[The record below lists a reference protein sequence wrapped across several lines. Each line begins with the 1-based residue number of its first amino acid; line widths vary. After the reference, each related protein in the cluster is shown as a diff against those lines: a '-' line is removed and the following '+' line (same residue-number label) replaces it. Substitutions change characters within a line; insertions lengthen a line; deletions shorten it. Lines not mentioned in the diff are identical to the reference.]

1 MRNDVMKVTKES
13 KDLDKVE
20 EENLEELMV
29 ITLLFMKRKVKI
41 HKSLEI

>member
-1 MRNDVMKVTKES
+1 MKVTKES

-29 ITLLFMKRKVKI
+29 ITLLIMKRKVKI

>member
-1 MRNDVMKVTKES
+1 MKVTKES

-41 HKSLEI
+41 HKS

>member
-29 ITLLFMKRKVKI
+29 ITLLIMERKVKI
-41 HKSLEI
+41 HKS

>member
-20 EENLEELMV
+20 EENLKELMV

>member
-1 MRNDVMKVTKES
+1 MKVTKES

-20 EENLEELMV
+20 EENLKELMV

>member
-41 HKSLEI
+41 HKS

>member
-1 MRNDVMKVTKES
+1 MKVTKES

-29 ITLLFMKRKVKI
+29 ITLLIMERKVKI
-41 HKSLEI
+41 HKS

>member
-29 ITLLFMKRKVKI
+29 ITLLIMKRKVKI
-41 HKSLEI
+41 HKS

>member
-1 MRNDVMKVTKES
+1 MKVTKES

-29 ITLLFMKRKVKI
+29 ITLLVMKRKVKI
-41 HKSLEI
+41 HKS

>member
-1 MRNDVMKVTKES
+1 MRNDVMKITKES

-29 ITLLFMKRKVKI
+29 ITLLIMKRVKI
-41 HKSLEI
+41 HKS